1 VIETLDKATAAAVVE
16 VAVEVVVDTAAA
28 AVTVGEG
35 VMDAVEEEAT
45 AETREATNA
54 AEAVIEETAAVIA
67 QRAAGTIEQEVIL
80 ARGINLKETV
90 DGLREA
96 DIKGTVTIATQV
108 EEEAEE
114 VTAPEITLKILAVGS
129 PRLC

>member
-1 VIETLDKATAAAVVE
+1 MVE

>member
-1 VIETLDKATAAAVVE
+1 
-16 VAVEVVVDTAAA
+16 
-28 AVTVGEG
+28 
-35 VMDAVEEEAT
+35 
-45 AETREATNA
+45 
-54 AEAVIEETAAVIA
+54 
-67 QRAAGTIEQEVIL
+67 
-80 ARGINLKETV
+80 V